1 MSNEYS
7 APPVLLFEAAGI
19 GASVTSRRPLSS
31 GVGGSPLVCACAAD
45 RTSKK
50 ASAPRPK
57 SLPHRAIAYAA
68 ASRLLD
74 IPSSYCAIFVS
85 RFRVYRWSTT
95 PPSDR
100 SNLSSR
106 LHKIPVGA
114 QQRAQPVLIA
124 V

>member
-31 GVGGSPLVCACAAD
+31 GVGVSPLVCACAAD
-45 RTSKK
+45 RTSKE

-57 SLPHRAIAYAA
+57 SLPHRAIAYGA

-74 IPSSYCAIFVS
+74 IPFLLLCDFCEQI
-85 RFRVYRWSTT
+85 
-95 PPSDR
+95 
-100 SNLSSR
+100 SR
-106 LHKIPVGA
+106 LAMVNN
-114 QQRAQPVLIA
+114 RAIGWFQTICKDA
-124 V
+124 